1 MLLVGLTGG
10 IGSGKSTVARMLE
23 ARGAVVID
31 ADELARDA
39 IARGTP
45 GFARVV
51 EAFGAEVV
59 GPDGDID
66 RRRLADVVFR
76 DGALRA
82 QLEAVVH
89 PEVAERFASELE
101 RHRDSDRVVVYS
113 VPLLVE
119 RGLAGAFDIVVVVE
133 ASEATRIERVRG
145 RDMSPGDVR
154 ARIAAQATDEDR
166 SAVADVV
173 LHNDGS
179 LEELER
185 QVDGVW
191 EDLATRAIGPAHD
204 R

>member
-1 MLLVGLTGG
+1 
-10 IGSGKSTVARMLE
+10 
-23 ARGAVVID
+23 
-31 ADELARDA
+31 
-39 IARGTP
+39 
-45 GFARVV
+45 
-51 EAFGAEVV
+51 
-59 GPDGDID
+59 
-66 RRRLADVVFR
+66 
-76 DGALRA
+76 
-82 QLEAVVH
+82 
-89 PEVAERFASELE
+89 
-101 RHRDSDRVVVYS
+101 VVVYS

-119 RGLAGAFDIVVVVE
+119 RGLAGAFDVVVVVE

>member
-51 EAFGAEVV
+51 EAFGADVV

-66 RRRLADVVFR
+66 RRRLAEVVFR

-82 QLEAVVH
+82 QLEALVH

-119 RGLAGAFDIVVVVE
+119 RGLADAFDVVVVVE
-133 ASEATRIERVRG
+133 ASEATRIERVQG
-145 RDMSPGDVR
+145 RDMSPDDVR

-166 SAVADVV
+166 SAVADAVV
-173 LHNDGS
+173 HNDGS

-191 EDLATRAIGPAHD
+191 EDLATRAKGPAHD

>member
-101 RHRDSDRVVVYS
+101 RHLDSDRVVVYS

-119 RGLAGAFDIVVVVE
+119 RGLAGAFDVVVVVE

>member
-39 IARGTP
+39 IARDTP
-45 GFARVV
+45 GFDRVV
-51 EAFGAEVV
+51 EAFGAGVV

-66 RRRLADVVFR
+66 RRRLADLVFR
-76 DGALRA
+76 DRALRA
-82 QLEAVVH
+82 QLEALVH
-89 PEVAERFASELE
+89 PDVAERFAVELD

-119 RGLAGAFDIVVVVE
+119 RGLADSFDVVVVVE
-133 ASEATRIERVRG
+133 ASEETRIERLAE
-145 RDMSPGDVR
+145 RDMNPDDVR

-166 SAVADVV
+166 AAVADVV
-173 LHNDGS
+173 LRNDGS

-185 QVDGVW
+185 RVDGLW
-191 EDLATRAIGPAHD
+191 EDLATGALGPVHD